1 MVTGH
6 QLTRPLVRPPDHLDL
21 RWLPAWAVLVAG
33 LTVLGRL
40 TATDPGT
47 PSLVVPSAGVAVL
60 WLLSRGVSLVSV
72 DGLVLAACLLVIALL
87 SDLPPVVGVAL
98 LVGVVAQVGLTAALL
113 RRWCSDIWGVDRGGE
128 AVDSSLDLL
137 RLVGA
142 TAAGGL
148 LGGLLAVVGL
158 LVEGVVPGP
167 LDAALLVGR
176 AVAGGVFVVPPALVV
191 GRAWAVRRDDRRRAR
206 QGDRP
211 ADRPGDQ
218 GGPGELAALA
228 VVSVALYGVA
238 FIPDSVPL
246 AFPLLIVTGW
256 VALRFSTAT
265 AAVHGVLAGIAVIV
279 CTLQGLG
286 PFAVTDDPRVG
297 AVLAQLYVCVVIVA
311 ALTLGV
317 GRDERRQLLREVRH
331 AQADAQRQFA
341 LMRTMVDTMPEGVL
355 VLEGDGRVLLRNPG
369 ASLTGEEGS
378 YTLHDLTGRP
388 LPPERMPSTRAL
400 RGENVVERILV
411 RLADGSTELLV
422 EVTAT
427 PLPRD
432 EDLPP
437 RAVVVVRD
445 VTAEEL
451 QRRELAA
458 FAGVVAH
465 DLKNPLATID
475 GWVALLAD
483 EIEDGDP
490 ADGALVRQVV
500 DKVQSASGRMQSLIR
515 HLLQHATS
523 RDAELHAVDIDMTAM
538 VQDIVAGREAG
549 GAVRVETLPV
559 VHGDEN
565 MLRQLFENLVG
576 NALKYVVPG
585 EPARV
590 VVDGHATEDGAV
602 LLAVTD
608 NGVGIPDDSKDLVF
622 QQFYRAHAS
631 AYSGTGLGL
640 AICRRIVDRH
650 QGAIAVR
657 DNPAGRGTRIEVVLP
672 GARDAAAG

>member
-1 MVTGH
+1 MVTSE
-6 QLTRPLVRPPDHLDL
+6 QVARPLVRPADRRGL
-21 RWLPAWAVLVAG
+21 RWLPLWAVLVAG

-40 TATDPGT
+40 TATEPGA

-60 WLLSRGVSLVSV
+60 WLLSRRVSIISL
-72 DGLVLAACLLVIALL
+72 DGLALTALL
-87 SDLPPVVGVAL
+87 LAVVLLSGLSVVVGVAL
-98 LVGVVAQVGLTAALL
+98 LLGVVAQVALTAALL
-113 RRWCSDIWGVDRGGE
+113 RRWCPEVWGVGRGGE
-128 AVDSSLDLL
+128 AVDSSRDLL
-137 RLVGA
+137 HLVGA
-142 TAAGGL
+142 VAAGGL
-148 LGGLLAVVGL
+148 AGGLVAVLGL
-158 LVEGVVPGP
+158 LVEGAAPGP
-167 LDAALLVGR
+167 LDGALLVGR

-191 GRAWAVRRDDRRRAR
+191 GRAWAVRR
-206 QGDRP
+206 GDRADGRAADQP
-211 ADRPGDQ
+211 ADQ
-218 GGPGELAALA
+218 GGPWELAAL
-228 VVSVALYGVA
+228 VVASVALYGLA
-238 FIPDSVPL
+238 FVPDSLPL

-265 AAVHGVLAGIAVIV
+265 AAVHGVLAGITVVV
-279 CTLQGLG
+279 CTLQGSG
-286 PFAVTDDPRVG
+286 PFAVTDDPRMG

-331 AQADAQRQFA
+331 AQADAQRQFS

-355 VLEGDGRVLLRNPG
+355 VLEGEDRVLLRNPG
-369 ASLTGEEGS
+369 ASVIGEEGS
-378 YTLHDLTGRP
+378 FTLHDLAGRP
-388 LPPERMPSTRAL
+388 LPPDRMPSTRAL
-400 RGENVVERILV
+400 RGEDVVERILV
-411 RLADGSTELLV
+411 RMADGSTELLV

-437 RAVVVVRD
+437 RAVVVARD

-523 RDAELHAVDIDMTAM
+523 RDAELHAVDIDMTAL

-549 GAVRVETLPV
+549 GAVRVEALPV

-672 GARDAAAG
+672 GARDAVEG

>member
-1 MVTGH
+1 MVTSE
-6 QLTRPLVRPPDHLDL
+6 QVARPLVRPPDHLGL
-21 RWLPAWAVLVAG
+21 RWLPLWAVLVSG

-40 TATDPGT
+40 TATEPGA

-60 WLLSRGVSLVSV
+60 WLLSRGVSLLSV
-72 DGLVLAACLLVIALL
+72 DGLALTACLLAIAVL
-87 SDLPPVVGVAL
+87 SDLSPLVGLAL
-98 LVGVVAQVGLTAALL
+98 LLGVVAQVGLTAALL
-113 RRWCSDIWGVDRGGE
+113 RRWCPETWGVDRGGA
-128 AVDSSLDLL
+128 AVDSSRDLL

-148 LGGLLAVVGL
+148 AGGLVTVVGL
-158 LVEGVVPGP
+158 LVEGAAPGP

-176 AVAGGVFVVPPALVV
+176 AAAGGVFVVPPALVV
-191 GRAWAVRRDDRRRAR
+191 GRAWAAWRQDRAD
-206 QGDRP
+206 GRP
-211 ADRPGDQ
+211 TDQPADQ
-218 GGPGELAALA
+218 GGPWELAALV
-228 VVSVALYGVA
+228 VVSVGLYGVA
-238 FIPDSVPL
+238 FIPDSIPL

-265 AAVHGVLAGIAVIV
+265 AAVHGVLAGIAVVV

-331 AQADAQRQFA
+331 AQADAQRQFS
-341 LMRTMVDTMPEGVL
+341 LMRTMVDSMPEGVL
-355 VLEGDGRVLLRNPG
+355 VLEGDDRVLLRNPG
-369 ASLTGEEGS
+369 ASITGEEGS
-378 YTLHDLTGRP
+378 YTLHDLAGRP
-388 LPPERMPSTRAL
+388 LPPDRMPSTRAL
-400 RGENVVERILV
+400 RGEDVVERILV
-411 RLADGSTELLV
+411 RMADGSTELLV

-538 VQDIVAGREAG
+538 VRDIVAGREAG
-549 GAVRVETLPV
+549 GAVRVEPLPV

-608 NGVGIPDDSKDLVF
+608 NGVGIPDESKDLVF
-622 QQFYRAHAS
+622 QQFYRAHAT

-672 GARDAAAG
+672 GARTAGA